1 MTPVR
6 RLRVKIPS
14 LALTPRPSTSRL
26 RPDRVAASP
35 MLVTGIATATSCAT
49 GKQMTGGNVTD
60 GLSLRDA
67 SVVLLVLRSAGIEV
81 GRD

>member
-1 MTPVR
+1 
-6 RLRVKIPS
+6 
-14 LALTPRPSTSRL
+14 
-26 RPDRVAASP
+26 